1 MTYGVFSPI
10 ESNLGHNYYVLF
22 IDDYSFFAWLYPLK
36 LKSNFYDTFIQF
48 KKFVENQYSSR
59 IIFFEG
65 DGGAKFTSNFFTTH
79 LHSSGFHHQLSCPY
93 TLAQNGRAERKH
105 CHMTKIGLALL
116 FHSQTSPRF

>member
-36 LKSNFYDTFIQF
+36 LKSDFYDTFIQF

-65 DGGAKFTSNFFTTH
+65 VVVQNLLVIS
-79 LHSSGFHHQLSCPY
+79 LQLTFIPRVSIINYLAIYSCPKWS
-93 TLAQNGRAERKH
+93 R
-105 CHMTKIGLALL
+105 
-116 FHSQTSPRF
+116 